1 MPDYS
6 SVGSGAAS
14 GAAAGTAVLPGWGT
28 VIGAVLGGAAGLL
41 SGKKAAGTAPLQQVN
56 LQTEQRKAIQ
66 GNQINES
73 SIEALLSRSNAFQQ
87 DEALSLM
94 EKAMPGYSKLAGRL
108 TGLTNDLLTN
118 PYELPPDVQK
128 NIERQ
133 AAERGIS
140 VGGRGKF
147 QDFSLLRDLGVN
159 SLQYGQQRI
168 GQAQSLTGLL
178 ASLAPRVNP
187 MSPMSFYVTPG
198 QTAQIAA
205 GQNAANQEIA
215 QSGLNAEA
223 AARNSRN
230 QSLWDSIAF
239 GAGVFGN
246 GTSTGKKPAGTSTG
260 GGAIG
265 DFGIGYGGG
274 AAGVA

>member
-1 MPDYS
+1 MS
-6 SVGSGAAS
+6 WVGV
-14 GAAAGTAVLPGWGT
+14 GTAAVG
-28 VIGAVLGGAAGLL
+28 VLGNVLAPKRA
-41 SGKKAAGTAPLQQVN
+41 SGTAPLQQVN
-56 LQTEQRKAIQ
+56 LQTEQRKAIE

-73 SIEALLSRSNAFQQ
+73 GIEALLARSNSFAQ
-87 DEALSLM
+87 DQSLSLM

-140 VGGRGKF
+140 VGGRGQF

-178 ASLAPRVNP
+178 ASLAPKVNP

-223 AARNSRN
+223 AAKNNRN
-230 QSLWDSIAF
+230 QNLWDSLAF
-239 GAGVFGN
+239 AAGAFGN
-246 GTSTGKKPAGTSTG
+246 GTSTGKKPAGTSTSP
-260 GGAIG
+260 IG
-265 DFGIGYGGG
+265 DFGLGYGGG